1 MIQINEAEPIG
12 RFSERM
18 NQTDLIARYD
28 GAVPRY
34 TSYPTA
40 PHFQAGFPADRYDE
54 WLADLPP
61 APVSLYLHVP
71 FCERLCLYC
80 GCNTSVA
87 RKPEPRLAYA
97 ALLEKEIVM
106 VAAAIG
112 RRAAVSHIH
121 WGGGTPTSLPP
132 DRLLALMTL
141 IRTLFDVAPDAEVA
155 IELDPTTLAPDAL
168 GFLKEMGVNRVSLG
182 VQDLD
187 PAVQNAIGRRQSY
200 AQTEA
205 IAMGLRGLGIT
216 SLNLD
221 LIYGLPLQTTESVA
235 RTARRSLDLGA
246 DRVAVFGYAHV
257 PWMKRHQALIP
268 PETLPDSPARFAQS
282 QVISTILEQEGGYRP
297 IGLDHY
303 ARAGDAMAQAA
314 AAQRLSRGFQGY
326 TTDGAPSLIG
336 IGASAIGCLPQG
348 YAQNAPSAP
357 AYAAAIESGKFA
369 TVRGFALSAEDRLRR
384 DVIERVMCDL
394 EVDLADVAAEH
405 HADPSPLLGVAPEL
419 DRLQADGLID
429 WDGRRLAVTPVGRPF
444 LRNVAALFDAYLKRG
459 DGPPRHARAI

>member
-1 MIQINEAEPIG
+1 MIQINEAGSPA
-12 RFSERM
+12 RFPRGM

-40 PHFQAGFPADRYDE
+40 PHFQAGFPAERYGE

-61 APVSLYLHVP
+61 TPISLYLHVP

-87 RKPEPRLAYA
+87 RKKEPRLAYA
-97 ALLEKEIVM
+97 ALLEKEIGM

-132 DRLLALMTL
+132 DRLLSPMTL

-168 GFLKEMGVNRVSLG
+168 GFLKDMGVNRVSLG

-200 AQTEA
+200 EQTEA
-205 IAMGLRGLGIT
+205 IALAVRGLGIT

-221 LIYGLPLQTTESVA
+221 LIYGLPLQTVESVA

-268 PETLPDSPARFAQS
+268 AETLPDSAQRFAQS
-282 QVISTILEQEGGYRP
+282 KIIAEILAQEGGYRS

-303 ARAGDAMAQAA
+303 ARADDAMAQAS

-348 YAQNAPSAP
+348 YVQNTSAAPVYASA
-357 AYAAAIESGKFA
+357 IGGGQFA

-405 HADPSPLLGVAPEL
+405 HADPAPLLGAARDL
-419 DRLQADGLID
+419 DRFQADGLVD
-429 WDGRRLAVTPVGRPF
+429 WDGRHLAVTELGRPF